1 MGRRCGQFTIGNLM
15 LTVAVAAGLL
25 SLHPMPRGIA
35 IVLAVPW
42 LATITARWLI
52 SRRHRRLAAWGF
64 WAVAT
69 WTNLAVAALCIAPDV
84 NSKAFWLMQ
93 PILWLDLLPTTIA
106 LGVAWAFL
114 LSRVADAPRR
124 SAGRSVL
131 LDPSHGRAAG
141 RDALDP
147 LAAPHGVPRRPSG
160 TGSPGRSG
168 RRRQARRLS
177 AAAVGPVPDRGPGHR
192 AGVRRRRPEGRSRGT
207 DTGFVRIHAGTTPTT
222 HGPFVGVNFDIYL
235 GGGWWYRG

>member
-124 SAGRSVL
+124 SPDVACSLIL
-131 LDPSHGRAAG
+131 LMVALPVVTLWTLWPLRTAFLAVHPALDHPADQVAAG
-141 RDALDP
+141 KP
-147 LAAPHGVPRRPSG
+147 VGYPRR
-160 TGSPGRSG
+160 
-168 RRRQARRLS
+168 
-177 AAAVGPVPDRGPGHR
+177 VGPFQIVAPAIAPVSGDVGLKVAP
-192 AGVRRRRPEGRSRGT
+192 RGT